1 MIVAGIGCRR
11 GASAQDVE
19 AALSAALNDAGTLAR
34 AVDAIATSTAK
45 ANEAGIVEVA
55 RARGIKFIAVAQT
68 ELEAAAARGVTKS
81 VRALALTGVPSVA
94 EAAALAAAG
103 PAARLLV
110 PRVAVGMA
118 TCALALSGDT
128 P

>member
-19 AALSAALNDAGTLAR
+19 AALSAALNGAGTPTR
-34 AVDAIATSTAK
+34 AVDAIATSAAK
-45 ANEAGIVEVA
+45 ANEAGIAEVA
-55 RARGIKFIAVAQT
+55 RARGLKFIAVAQA

-81 VRALALTGVPSVA
+81 VRVLALTGVPSVA

-103 PAARLLV
+103 PEARLLV
-110 PRVAVGMA
+110 PRVTVGTA
-118 TCALALSGDT
+118 TCALALSGET

>member
-11 GASAQDVE
+11 GASARDIE
-19 AALSAALNDAGTLAR
+19 AALCAALNGAGTPTR
-34 AVDAIATSTAK
+34 AVDVIATSAAK
-45 ANEAGIVEVA
+45 ANEAGIAEVA
-55 RARGIKFIAVAQT
+55 RARGIKFIAVAQA
-68 ELEAAAARGVTKS
+68 ELEAAAVRGVTKS
-81 VRALALTGVPSVA
+81 ARVLTLTGVPSVA

-110 PRVAVGMA
+110 PRVTVGTA
-118 TCALALSGDT
+118 TCALAFSGEA

>member
-1 MIVAGIGCRR
+1 MIVAGIGCFR

-19 AALSAALNDAGTLAR
+19 AALSAALNGAGTPTR
-34 AVDAIATSTAK
+34 AVDAIATSAAK
-45 ANEAGIVEVA
+45 ANEAGIAEVA

-81 VRALALTGVPSVA
+81 VRVFALTGVPSVA

-103 PAARLLV
+103 PEARLLV
-110 PRVAVGMA
+110 PRVTVGMA
-118 TCALALSGDT
+118 TCALALSGET
-128 P
+128 S